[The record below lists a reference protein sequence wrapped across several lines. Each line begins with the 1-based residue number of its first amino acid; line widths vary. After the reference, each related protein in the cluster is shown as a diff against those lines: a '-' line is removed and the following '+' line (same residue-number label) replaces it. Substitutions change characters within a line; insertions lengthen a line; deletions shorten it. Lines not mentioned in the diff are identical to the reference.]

1 MYVKMTI
8 FKVAEAFLASGREKG
23 ISKNEAS

>member
-1 MYVKMTI
+1 MYVKMTL
-8 FKVAEAFLASGREKG
+8 FKVAEAFFVSGSEKG